1 MIHKATVP
9 PRQRGFIAARGEWK
23 SHRHPDGS
31 LLSLRQ
37 PGKVDSKRPDQLTRE
52 SRFCCSASFL
62 ARGEAGNCSTVAC
75 WPSHSRAS
83 RTIFPSGNS
92 SASWC
97 TDACSMLTFRNRAN
111 LSATFWFGKRACR
124 YSTSCSNAISVPGR
138 THTATFGSPT
148 AANPRVIVLSNLVD
162 INLSPILAGRD
173 ATKSRL

>member
-1 MIHKATVP
+1 
-9 PRQRGFIAARGEWK
+9 
-23 SHRHPDGS
+23 
-31 LLSLRQ
+31 
-37 PGKVDSKRPDQLTRE
+37 
-52 SRFCCSASFL
+52 
-62 ARGEAGNCSTVAC
+62 
-75 WPSHSRAS
+75 
-83 RTIFPSGNS
+83 
-92 SASWC
+92 
-97 TDACSMLTFRNRAN
+97 MLTFRNRAN